1 MVSDPKMKLSI
12 SILTV
17 IVIMMTISS
26 SLFIGTAESFNVR
39 SVDFYPEPFIEE
51 PILAKDDSNEFQVRL
66 VKGNYLPM
74 KLGTLLPVQSYKE
87 NLLRKF
93 KLHRFRWT
101 DTMRFLPLRFHGTGP
116 VVPFIPHQYLG
127 SIHEWIGCKYPMS
140 WYNPKS

>member
-1 MVSDPKMKLSI
+1 MKLSI

-93 KLHRFRWT
+93 KLHRFR
-101 DTMRFLPLRFHGTGP
+101 
-116 VVPFIPHQYLG
+116 
-127 SIHEWIGCKYPMS
+127 
-140 WYNPKS
+140 